1 MALDERSRHQ
11 LFVRLEDVLGP
22 EAASTLMEHLPPTG
36 WADVATK
43 QDMDA
48 LRMDLGA
55 FRSATMRDLDAL
67 RSATKH
73 DLDSLRTD
81 LDALREVMSARFEAV
96 DYRFEAL
103 EGRLLAEIRAMG
115 SQTFRANIALLVA
128 VIGLVFATARIH

>member
-11 LFVRLEDVLGP
+11 LFVRLEDVLGS

-43 QDMDA
+43 HDLDA
-48 LRMDLGA
+48 LRMDLDA
-55 FRSATMRDLDAL
+55 FRSAMKRDLD
-67 RSATKH
+67 T
-73 DLDSLRTD
+73 
-81 LDALREVMSARFEAV
+81 LREVMDARFEAV

-115 SQTFRANIALLVA
+115 SQTFRANIALVVA
-128 VIGLVFATARIH
+128 VVGLVFAAARIH

>member
-11 LFVRLEDVLGP
+11 LFVRLEDVLGS

-43 QDMDA
+43 HDLDALRTATKHDLDA
-48 LRMDLGA
+48 LRMDLDA
-55 FRSATMRDLDAL
+55 FRSAMKRDLD
-67 RSATKH
+67 T
-73 DLDSLRTD
+73 
-81 LDALREVMSARFEAV
+81 LREVMDARFEAV

-115 SQTFRANIALLVA
+115 SQTFRANIALVVA
-128 VIGLVFATARIH
+128 VVGLVFAAARIH